1 MCSRKICGTRH
12 PPALSLGNPTLP
24 RWELNDLDTVDW
36 RKWLVCDNSSFWRF
50 FWALERF
57 LHLCNSNTLCVFPSL
72 FRFLSLLFPPFFCQG
87 GGAEIQH
94 LPVFISCTVT
104 GWTALTS
111 ARGLKHAGRSEPGFF
126 LTASVNAHSC
136 EHTIWET
143 ALCGKEE
150 WEKTESR
157 NKTTS
162 SMPPLRKDWQ
172 LASWRCRAAE
182 SWRCVRIMEQKRW
195 TGARWRTWTAY
206 LRTWCSAE
214 TFAGSSRSWGPG
226 KGPLFWHVGDELLA
240 CLFVVTAG

>member
-1 MCSRKICGTRH
+1 MTWT
-12 PPALSLGNPTLP
+12 P
-24 RWELNDLDTVDW
+24 VDW

-72 FRFLSLLFPPFFCQG
+72 FLFLSLPFPLFFCQG

-126 LTASVNAHSC
+126 LTASVNAHPC

-143 ALCGKEE
+143 ALCQKER
-150 WEKTESR
+150 KTER
-157 NKTTS
+157 KLKVEIKPRVQCHRWGKTDS
-162 SMPPLRKDWQ
+162 SPAGDVGLRRAGD
-172 LASWRCRAAE
+172 AS
-182 SWRCVRIMEQKRW
+182 
-195 TGARWRTWTAY
+195 G
-206 LRTWCSAE
+206 
-214 TFAGSSRSWGPG
+214 
-226 KGPLFWHVGDELLA
+226 
-240 CLFVVTAG
+240 